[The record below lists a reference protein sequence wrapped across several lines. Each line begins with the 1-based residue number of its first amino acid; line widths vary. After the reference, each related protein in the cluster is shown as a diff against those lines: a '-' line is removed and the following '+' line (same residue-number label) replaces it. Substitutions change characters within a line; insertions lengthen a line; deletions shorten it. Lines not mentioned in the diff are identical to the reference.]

1 MTSGGVA
8 QPATSY
14 YPTLLRSV
22 SMIALSAVFVAL
34 GVWIVF
40 SDDAPLLA
48 LISGVL
54 CIPLG
59 LGAGLFFVGRLV
71 RRRPEL
77 VLTEDGLDHRQS
89 GRFAWDEVSHARI
102 FVQRTSAFST
112 MRYVQLGLHDPEAY
126 FARSTRRIRLLA
138 KLNQKLGYGT
148 VNLPESMLG
157 ASAEQVL
164 TAMCHYRP
172 TLRILP

>member
-8 QPATSY
+8 QPATFY
-14 YPTLLRSV
+14 YPTILRSV
-22 SMIALSAVFVAL
+22 SMIGLSVVFIAL
-34 GVWIVF
+34 GVWIVL
-40 SDDAPLLA
+40 SDDVPLVP
-48 LISGVL
+48 LIAGVL

-59 LGAGLFFVGRLV
+59 LGAGLFMVGRLIW
-71 RRRPEL
+71 RKPEL
-77 VLTEDGLDHRQS
+77 VLTGDGLDHRQS
-89 GRFAWDEVSHARI
+89 GHFAWDEVAHARI

-112 MRYVQLGLHDPEAY
+112 MRYVQLGLHDPQAY
-126 FARSTRRIRLLA
+126 FARSPRRIRLLA

-164 TAMCHYRP
+164 TAMRHYRP